1 MAVYTGP
8 RCRLCRREGVKLYL
22 KGEKCYT
29 KKCPV
34 EKRTYAPGQHGQ
46 QQKKLSDYGVQLR
59 QKQKMRRIYW
69 LLERQFHLYYVEAN
83 RRKGVTGET
92 LLQLLETRLDNV
104 VYRLGFG
111 SSRRESRVM
120 VNHRHFTV
128 NGKVV
133 DIPSYQVRPGDV
145 IAVRPE
151 DRQIQLIVDSVAAAA
166 GRRVP
171 AWLELNAGAFE
182 GRVLHYPN
190 RDEIDT
196 DVDEQLVVEYYSR

>member
-1 MAVYTGP
+1 MAVYAGP

-29 KKCPV
+29 KKCPI
-34 EKRTYAPGQHGQ
+34 EKRAYAPGQHGQ

-59 QKQKMRRIYW
+59 EKQKMRRVYGV
-69 LLERQFHLYYVEAN
+69 LERQFRKYFDRAI
-83 RRKGVTGET
+83 RQKGVTGEL

-104 VYRLGFG
+104 VYRLGFA
-111 SSRRESRVM
+111 SSRREARLL

-128 NGKVV
+128 NGRVV
-133 DIPSYQVRPGDV
+133 DIPSFQVQPGDV

-151 DRQIQLIVDSVAAAA
+151 DRQIPVIVSSVQAAA

-171 AWLELNAGAFE
+171 AWLELNMEAFE
-182 GRVLHYPN
+182 GRILHLPV

-196 DVDEQLVVEYYSR
+196 DVQEQLIVEFYSR